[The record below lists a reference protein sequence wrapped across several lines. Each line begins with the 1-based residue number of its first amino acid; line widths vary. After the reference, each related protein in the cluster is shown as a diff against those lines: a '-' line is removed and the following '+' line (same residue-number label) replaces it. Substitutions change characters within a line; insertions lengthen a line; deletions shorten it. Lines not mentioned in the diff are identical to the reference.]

1 MTAARNLIQWY
12 TYRSAQINDQELRNK
27 LDLCR
32 QLDQV
37 LGKIDPGYSEIRS
50 FVQKELHFSNLVI
63 NQRDMQAGLMDTE
76 TYLEKSRTSM
86 KVLDELDRYKNSI
99 KFNCVWNSSLAD

>member
-1 MTAARNLIQWY
+1 M
-12 TYRSAQINDQELRNK
+12 
-27 LDLCR
+27 CR

-37 LGKIDPGYSEIRS
+37 LEKIDPGYSEIQS

-86 KVLDELDRYKNSI
+86 KVLDELDHYKNSI
-99 KFNCVWNSSLAD
+99 KFNCVWNSSVAD